1 MEKLW
6 KLSKAQGG
14 QKWGGA
20 ALGIANLVGVL
31 VLQGLLASRSV
42 QATQYAELATAL
54 SGPLFL
60 LKVRLLTHPRPW
72 GMHRAWLSQAEFLHE
87 GVACPKA
94 HWV

>member
-31 VLQGLLASRSV
+31 VLQGLLASRGV

-60 LKVRLLTHPRPW
+60 LKVHPFSTLDPELCCEWYGPAGRC
-72 GMHRAWLSQAEFLHE
+72 SE
-87 GVACPKA
+87 
-94 HWV
+94 

>member
-1 MEKLW
+1 MERPW
-6 KLSKAQGG
+6 KLSKAQGS

-60 LKVRLLTHPRPW
+60 LKVSR
-72 GMHRAWLSQAEFLHE
+72 
-87 GVACPKA
+87 V
-94 HWV
+94 